1 MNTNNENSESKQGL
15 WDQLKERLDANLAEY
30 FDGIR
35 NDANLSPGGAAPEIV
50 AVFTAYYYMTE
61 QYGFK
66 DDELRYLLQ
75 FQNPLSVVSDMFG
88 AAGIDDHD
96 DIMYDIFDKQDALHS
111 DYELMADVVALKS
124 QLFERLDENLTGIM
138 DVYRADAAK
147 PGLSSE
153 ELRSMAERITAVNAA
168 HKYLKNEFEFEYG
181 DVEYLLQFRVPLQI
195 VAAAWPNSTDRHANL
210 NDVVREVL
218 EWGDDQGYEL
228 HAPVPLDPV
237 NAEESARVASE
248 KPSVLEQLRKARSE
262 TKENPA
268 PRKNK
273 PGKEHGPEL

>member
-1 MNTNNENSESKQGL
+1 
-15 WDQLKERLDANLAEY
+15 
-30 FDGIR
+30 
-35 NDANLSPGGAAPEIV
+35 
-50 AVFTAYYYMTE
+50 
-61 QYGFK
+61 
-66 DDELRYLLQ
+66 
-75 FQNPLSVVSDMFG
+75 
-88 AAGIDDHD
+88 
-96 DIMYDIFDKQDALHS
+96 
-111 DYELMADVVALKS
+111 
-124 QLFERLDENLTGIM
+124 M

-168 HKYLKNEFEFEYG
+168 HEYLKNEFEFEYG

-228 HAPVPLDPV
+228 HTPVPLETAS
-237 NAEESARVASE
+237 AEESTRDAAE

-268 PRKNK
+268 PHKDK
-273 PGKEHGPEL
+273 PGKERGPEL